1 MRARDHLH
9 KALLLLDRG
18 RLDRGEQVLSEAIT
32 AAREEPDPV
41 TLVTALACLGELLS
55 QTNRPEEAA
64 STLRECLSV
73 PIPPP
78 LDDTCETPRTRAR
91 TLLTTLP

>member
-18 RLDRGEQVLSEAIT
+18 RTDRGEQVLTEAI
-32 AAREEPDPV
+32 AAAQEEPDPV
-41 TLVTALACLGELLS
+41 TLTTALACLGELQA

-64 STLRECLSV
+64 TTLRACLAV
-73 PIPPP
+73 EIPPN
-78 LDDTCETPRTRAR
+78 LDDLCDPPRNRAT
-91 TLLTTLP
+91 TLLKTLP